1 VSYKGHHAEGCC
13 LVLPSPPEATAA
25 LLVVLPLALTNEV
38 HGLQR
43 WPRTEQARRLAQFLR
58 HFHQTTGG
66 RCPIYYLA
74 SVPAAG
80 GIHEAELA
88 LALTS
93 LGWPPGI
100 RVLLPTNP
108 GEANSTLAAG
118 IDRLRWLF
126 AGALEVSILNLE
138 AAATRGLMGDAQ
150 GDPDRAVV
158 RRLVE
163 AEEDLELLFEGS
175 QGAPVGGSVSV
186 PRSAR
191 ADLVPRFPVVFCH
204 GMLATSTIRMRL
216 PEELNCFAPLKPFLQ
231 ERACRALFPEVL
243 PTGGV
248 VERAKQLREQI
259 VRYTDEPVNLVAHSM
274 GGLDARYLI
283 THLGMAERVRS
294 LTTICTPHRGTYL
307 ADWVLTNYRN
317 RFPLLMAFEA
327 LGVNVDGFRDCRPA
341 VCREFNERT
350 PDMAG
355 VHYFSFGGT
364 VPVSRVS
371 PALRR
376 CWHVLATH
384 EGPNDGMVS
393 LQSARWGEYLGTV
406 HADHFAQTPDAT
418 FVRLNEDFDSL
429 GFCTRLVENLARR
442 GF

>member
-1 VSYKGHHAEGCC
+1 
-13 LVLPSPPEATAA
+13 
-25 LLVVLPLALTNEV
+25 V

-58 HFHQTTGG
+58 HFHQATGG

-74 SVPAAG
+74 SVPAVD
-80 GIHEAELA
+80 GIPEAELA

-100 RVLLPTNP
+100 RVLMPTNP
-108 GEANSTLAAG
+108 GETNTTLAAG

-126 AGALEVSILNLE
+126 AGALEMSILNLE
-138 AAATRGLMGDAQ
+138 AGAAQAVTGNPQGDAE
-150 GDPDRAVV
+150 RALV

-163 AEEDLELLFEGS
+163 AENDLKLLLEDS
-175 QGAPVGGSVSV
+175 QRAPFGGSAGL

-191 ADLVPRFPVVFCH
+191 AGLVPRFPVIFCH
-204 GMLATSTIRMRL
+204 GMLAYSTIRMRL
-216 PEELNCFAPLKPFLQ
+216 PEVLNCFAPLRPFLQ
-231 ERACRALFPEVL
+231 ERGCRALFPDVV

-248 VERAKQLREQI
+248 VERARQLREQI

-283 THLGMAERVRS
+283 THLGLAERVRS

-307 ADWVLTNYRN
+307 ADWVLANYRN
-317 RFPLLMAFEA
+317 RVPLLLALEA
-327 LGVNVDGFRDCRPA
+327 LGVNVDGFRDCRPV
-341 VCREFNERT
+341 VCRKFNEQT
-350 PDMAG
+350 PDMPG

-376 CWHVLATH
+376 CWHLLTTH

-418 FVRLNEDFDSL
+418 FVRLNEDFDAL